1 MERDVKTEVTKG
13 KKRYARLD
21 EELQAARR
29 NEQQCADRCVYTYSC
44 SISGYIISTY
54 IRSKKKANVLCSELK
69 IEAKTFCIYMN
80 YEPGLYRI
88 CIRHLRRRLLEADHQ
103 IFQLRFEREQ
113 ARVERS

>member
-54 IRSKKKANVLCSELK
+54 IRSKKKGERFMFRTKNRSKNLLYLYEL
-69 IEAKTFCIYMN
+69 
-80 YEPGLYRI
+80 
-88 CIRHLRRRLLEADHQ
+88 
-103 IFQLRFEREQ
+103 
-113 ARVERS
+113 